1 MIDLFCLC
9 VFLEF
14 FDFAT
19 LIDLLCFSSVF
30 RSKFPVTDKKL
41 NIPFYLRLHLNHPSN
56 RGVIPHLS
64 SKLREL
70 GTPQFRLLKLLVTQ
84 LFQRSF
90 YKDLEQIAKG
100 AYGVVYRS
108 KVEKDRNVAVKLMS
122 LPNTVFD
129 RCVLHDIF
137 TEVSLLDMYR
147 SDTRACHLYDYG
159 VDDENYWLVM
169 KYYLCSL
176 RAWRKRQ
183 TRSLKENLPLY
194 LNVFMCVLNTMQF
207 LSDHNTN
214 HYDLK
219 CDNFLLQPLH
229 KSIPE
234 EEIFNQP
241 TSTPNFTVALA
252 DFGEAKIYPPGPEN
266 EALQVDVFC
275 FCFRHFSRNSSD

>member
-1 MIDLFCLC
+1 
-9 VFLEF
+9 
-14 FDFAT
+14 
-19 LIDLLCFSSVF
+19 
-30 RSKFPVTDKKL
+30 
-41 NIPFYLRLHLNHPSN
+41 
-56 RGVIPHLS
+56 
-64 SKLREL
+64 
-70 GTPQFRLLKLLVTQ
+70 
-84 LFQRSF
+84 
-90 YKDLEQIAKG
+90 
-100 AYGVVYRS
+100 
-108 KVEKDRNVAVKLMS
+108 
-122 LPNTVFD
+122 
-129 RCVLHDIF
+129 
-137 TEVSLLDMYR
+137 
-147 SDTRACHLYDYG
+147 LYDYG

-169 KYYLCSL
+169 KYYICSL

-207 LSDHNTN
+207 LGDHNTN

-266 EALQVDVFC
+266 EALQYTFRNRGTEYIKSPEMLMAAYSNRKGDVAECCLSFFLTLYQTRRHLIGERARAPTARATFGLWDAC
-275 FCFRHFSRNSSD
+275 FSSC